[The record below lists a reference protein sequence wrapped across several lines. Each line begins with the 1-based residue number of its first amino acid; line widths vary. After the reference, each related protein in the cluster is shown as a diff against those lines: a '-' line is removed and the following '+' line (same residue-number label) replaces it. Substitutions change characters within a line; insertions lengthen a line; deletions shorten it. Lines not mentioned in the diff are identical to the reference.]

1 MKDRMNAFIFIF
13 CWMKDRMNVYLS
25 MTDSKDT
32 YNLVNLSLS
41 IAVINIFG
49 ENVNYIK
56 SKMIQQ

>member
-41 IAVINIFG
+41 IDVINIFW
-49 ENVNYIK
+49 EKYK
-56 SKMIQQ
+56 LY